1 LLLPGARTAHS
12 RFKIPFEL
20 VRTSSCKINL
30 QTDDAKLIQRASLIL
45 WDECPMMHRFAFEAL
60 DRSLKDIMGRINP
73 RNRDLPFGGKII
85 VFGGDFRQI
94 LPVCKRGSQNDIVQ
108 ASFNR
113 SELWRSVKILELT
126 INMRILS
133 LSGEE
138 QLEAQTFAD
147 WLLRIGEGK
156 EPTFRN
162 EITCF
167 NDYIKLP
174 ESIARKMT
182 ERELIDLTFPDLK
195 TNQSDVTSRVI
206 TACTNKKADEIN
218 NIATDV
224 MPGEAIE
231 LLSIDSTI
239 KDSQQANYPT
249 EFLNTLS
256 VSGLP
261 PHKLRVKIG
270 LPIIMLRNLNPNA
283 GLCNGTR
290 LVVKTLHTKF
300 IEATIAIGIIKYT

>member
-1 LLLPGARTAHS
+1 
-12 RFKIPFEL
+12 
-20 VRTSSCKINL
+20 
-30 QTDDAKLIQRASLIL
+30 
-45 WDECPMMHRFAFEAL
+45 MMHRFAFEAL
-60 DRSLKDIMGRINP
+60 DRSLRDIMGRIDY
-73 RNRDLPFGGKII
+73 RLREIPFGGKLI

-94 LPVCKRGSQNDIVQ
+94 LPVCKRGSQNDIVR

-113 SELWRSVKILELT
+113 SKLWRIVKVLKLK
-126 INMRILS
+126 INMRIFS
-133 LSGEE
+133 LTGEE
-138 QLEAQTFAD
+138 QIEAQVFAD

-156 EPTFRN
+156 ETTFRN
-162 EITCF
+162 ETTGF

-182 ERELIDLTFPDLK
+182 ERELIDHTFPNLK

-206 TACTNKKADEIN
+206 TACTNKKSDEIN

-239 KDSQQANYPT
+239 RDSQQANYPT

-261 PHKLRVKIG
+261 PHKLRLKLG

-290 LVVKTLHTKF
+290 LVVKNIHTKF
-300 IEATIAIGIIKYT
+300 IEATVAIGIK